1 MAQDENT
8 AGMTADSGKAE
19 EERKQRLLDR
29 TEIVLAIL
37 LGVAAILTAWSTF
50 QSAQLGSAMTAAY
63 SEGIRISDAASQAFN
78 DASAVDVADQALFL
92 EFAKSAQAGDEDT
105 AGYIHD
111 SLMSAELAAA
121 VDWWSEQPDS
131 SGYDTPFT
139 EDNPNWSTALYD
151 DAAALDADAQAQFD
165 EAKEKDAIG
174 GDFDILAI
182 IIALALFLFG
192 IASLVRQERIK
203 IGLGVVGT
211 VILVFSV
218 IRLIQLGNPAGV
230 SLGLL
235 F

>member
-1 MAQDENT
+1 MTQDENT
-8 AGMTADSGKAE
+8 AGMTADSGKAV

-63 SEGIRISDAASQAFN
+63 SEGIRVSDAASQAFN
-78 DASAVDVADQALFL
+78 DASAADVADQALFL

-151 DAAALDADAQAQFD
+151 DAKD
-165 EAKEKDAIG
+165 KDALG
-174 GDFDILAI
+174 SDFDILAI

-192 IASLVRQERIK
+192 VASLVRQERIK
-203 IGLGVVGT
+203 IGLGAVGA
-211 VILVFSV
+211 VILVFSIV
-218 IRLIQLGNPAGV
+218 RLLQLGNPAGV
-230 SLGLL
+230 TLSLI